1 MQSSICCINSMTCS
15 MAVGAGALTR
25 LWRAWS
31 ATATG
36 IGRISEDGYAAGY
49 QLNRLSCR
57 TERSQVASRR
67 DCRGDAVSVG
77 SRVRADVV
85 TAGELCIKEMTCA
98 VEQAFQLG
106 AIGNSLRR
114 FEHSYGRRRF
124 LRVKPL
130 LAAVVQ
136 RCGQEFLYPVRSA
149 VFQNL
154 THDVGPEVTITFE
167 LCLIEKLVRR
177 CLMG

>member
-1 MQSSICCINSMTCS
+1 M
-15 MAVGAGALTR
+15 
-25 LWRAWS
+25 
-31 ATATG
+31 
-36 IGRISEDGYAAGY
+36 
-49 QLNRLSCR
+49 
-57 TERSQVASRR
+57 
-67 DCRGDAVSVG
+67 SVG

-136 RCGQEFLYPVRSA
+136 RCGQEFLYPVRPA
-149 VFQNL
+149 IFQNF

-177 CLMG
+177 CLMGERIVCGRICGDVARLIAQQSRFDVDEIAGGRFG